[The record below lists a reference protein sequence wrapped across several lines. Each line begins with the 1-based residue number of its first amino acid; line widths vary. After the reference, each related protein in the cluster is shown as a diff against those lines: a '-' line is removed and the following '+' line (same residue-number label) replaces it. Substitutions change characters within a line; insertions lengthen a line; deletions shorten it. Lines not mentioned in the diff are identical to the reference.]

1 MKIIGC
7 DFHPGYQQIAMV
19 DDVTGEML
27 ERRWEHE
34 KGEARRFYQGLQGE
48 VVRVG
53 MEAVGNAQWCERMLE
68 ELGQELWIGDAAQIR
83 RLVVRRQKTDRR
95 DARHI
100 LQLLSDERFPRLWV
114 PSVAIRDARQL
125 LRHRQKLV
133 EMRTQ
138 VKNQLQHLA
147 LNQGVQ
153 RKRQLWSREGR
164 AVLEGLPLEGW
175 TARRRNDLLAML
187 DRLQAQVE
195 ELDRAVRQ
203 EAEQRPEVRL
213 LMTHPGVGPVVGLA
227 YALTLGP
234 VSRFPRGKQVAS
246 YLGLIPSE
254 HSSGGR
260 QKLGSISKQGNTM
273 MRTLLV
279 EAAQNAARFDEEL
292 RREDRRLG
300 ARKQKEPGKVMVARK
315 LAVRMY
321 WMLREN
327 QPYTPHPVARMQ
339 GSPSHSVVAGSV
351 CGGDRRSNH
360 GRRKRPKRWM
370 VERQRYHRVIPLS
383 TSLGLGKAKGSGRR
397 SKTHHTAA
405 HPQRRARVS

>member
-27 ERRWEHE
+27 ERRLEHE

-53 MEAVGNAQWCERMLE
+53 MEAVGNAQWFERMLE

-114 PSVAIRDARQL
+114 PSVAIRDARQM

-153 RKRQLWSREGR
+153 RKGQLWSREGR

-292 RREDRRLG
+292 RREYRRLA
-300 ARKQKEPGKVMVARK
+300 ARKHKALAKVMVARK

-339 GSPSHSVVAGSV
+339 GSPSHSVVAG
-351 CGGDRRSNH
+351 
-360 GRRKRPKRWM
+360 
-370 VERQRYHRVIPLS
+370 
-383 TSLGLGKAKGSGRR
+383 
-397 SKTHHTAA
+397 
-405 HPQRRARVS
+405 